1 MKEDKS
7 QKKPTAGPA
16 SKTDCSNVCEGKVVR
31 VDGNSLV
38 MKDAQGQEHSHTLTK
53 DAKVTCDGAACQSAD
68 LKAGSRIR
76 VTTKKDDRKVATGI
90 ESLNKNSEFAA
101 AKG

>member
-1 MKEDKS
+1 MKEDRS
-7 QKKPTAGPA
+7 HKKPPAGPA
-16 SKTDCSNVCEGKVVR
+16 SKEACANVCEGKFVS
-31 VDGNSLV
+31 VDGQNLV

-53 DAKVTCDGAACQSAD
+53 DAKVTCDGTTCKSAD
-68 LKAGSRIR
+68 LKAGNRIR

-90 ESLNKNSEFAA
+90 ESLNKHSEFAA